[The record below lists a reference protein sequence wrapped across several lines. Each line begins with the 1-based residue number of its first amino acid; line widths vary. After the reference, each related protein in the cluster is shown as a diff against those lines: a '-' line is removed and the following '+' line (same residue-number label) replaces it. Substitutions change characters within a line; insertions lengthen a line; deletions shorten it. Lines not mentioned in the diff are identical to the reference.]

1 MRFVDWISKNNDM
14 VYNRVKTIVKDKDE
28 VDDLYQCVME
38 QLLKQQHKIDDIKD
52 EQKLYYVIR
61 VVKNNYHSKTSP
73 YHYQF
78 RKHKEKQLPIIED
91 VIENIQD
98 VEYKETLPDMEW
110 VKRQLNT
117 LDWFS
122 RDLFLLWMEL
132 STISKVS
139 EQTKI
144 PLNSVSR
151 YINKIKRI
159 LQERWKQEL

>member
-1 MRFVDWISKNNDM
+1 MRFVEWISKNNDM
-14 VYNRVKTIVKDKDE
+14 VYNRVKSIVKDKDE

-61 VVKNNYHSKTSP
+61 VVKNNYNSKTSP

-78 RKHKEKQLPIIED
+78 RKPQEKQLPIIED

-151 YINKIKRI
+151 YINKIKKI

>member
-1 MRFVDWISKNNDM
+1 
-14 VYNRVKTIVKDKDE
+14 
-28 VDDLYQCVME
+28 
-38 QLLKQQHKIDDIKD
+38 
-52 EQKLYYVIR
+52 
-61 VVKNNYHSKTSP
+61 
-73 YHYQF
+73 
-78 RKHKEKQLPIIED
+78 
-91 VIENIQD
+91 
-98 VEYKETLPDMEW
+98 MEW

>member
-1 MRFVDWISKNNDM
+1 MRFVEWISKNNDM
-14 VYNRVKTIVKDKDE
+14 VYNRVKSIVKDKDE

-61 VVKNNYHSKTSP
+61 VVKNNYNSKTSP

-78 RKHKEKQLPIIED
+78 RKPQEKQLPIIED

>member
-14 VYNRVKTIVKDKDE
+14 VYNRVKSIVKHKDE
-28 VDDLYQCVME
+28 TDDLYMCVME

-78 RKHKEKQLPIIED
+78 RKPYEKQLPIIED
-91 VIENIQD
+91 VIEQIED
-98 VEYKETLPDMEW
+98 VEYQETLPDMEW